1 MYPHLVARSDMY
13 PHTVARSDMYPHT
26 VARSEMYA
34 HTVARSDMYPHPVA
48 RSDMYPHPVARSD
61 MYPHP
66 VALFGAMVGCYLMHS
81 QDHVED
87 TRIRY
92 KLTTPR
98 CVQTSH
104 SSLYPDYP
112 LLAVSRLAT
121 PRCIQTS
128 HSSLLATP
136 RCIQTRHSS
145 LYSTLHLVCPSQLQ
159 NFRLLLAQ
167 KITRDLGTSVHV
179 IGPVDDLK
187 LTGKDNK
194 LVKQIV
200 GFDGNSVF
208 VLADA
213 KKKGGEGN
221 SELRKVLTHKPD
233 PCLQY
238 PQNTYGTTF
247 VSQNFL
253 EARASGRKQFLQVV
267 SHRLA
272 DALSTELYEDC
283 VCFLRDGV
291 HAETRCR
298 VSGRKERE
306 RLEVG
311 FESEIICGFT
321 RPPQNRN
328 VITQR
333 AQDNHKVSALSARAV
348 SLMFN
353 SSLLCPLCLRCSA
366 RENQSNLRTSHLN
379 SVRMRRKIRSEQTA
393 SLSVGVFISVKRV
406 FISVKGVFIPVKGV
420 FISVKGVFISVKVV
434 FISVKRVFISVKRV
448 FISVKGVFISV
459 KGVFIPVKGVF
470 ISVKGVFWNL
480 MRVFTLRLRRFS
492 STVAVLTR

>member
-1 MYPHLVARSDMY
+1 MYPHPVVRSDMYPHNVARSYMYPHTVTRSDMYPPPVARSDMYPHPVARSDMYPHTVSRSNMYPHTVTHSDMYPHTVARSDMY

-26 VARSEMYA
+26 VARSDMYP
-34 HTVARSDMYPHPVA
+34 HNVARSDMYPHPVA
-48 RSDMYPHPVARSD
+48 RSDMYPHTVSRSDMYPHTVTHSDMYPHPVARSD
-61 MYPHP
+61 MYPHT
-66 VALFGAMVGCYLMHS
+66 VARSDTYPHLVAPFGAMADGCNVDLLNIIES
-81 QDHVED
+81 TQNGD
-87 TRIRY
+87 IRF
-92 KLTTPR
+92 
-98 CVQTSH
+98 
-104 SSLYPDYP
+104 
-112 LLAVSRLAT
+112 LAT
-121 PRCIQTS
+121 PPTSYSVVPQTD
-128 HSSLLATP
+128 
-136 RCIQTRHSS
+136 HSS

-167 KITRDLGTSVHV
+167 KLTRDLGTSVHV

-311 FESEIICGFT
+311 QGLAMRYRDESIDNSWYLY
-321 RPPQNRN
+321 RP
-328 VITQR
+328 
-333 AQDNHKVSALSARAV
+333 SAW
-348 SLMFN
+348 
-353 SSLLCPLCLRCSA
+353 
-366 RENQSNLRTSHLN
+366 
-379 SVRMRRKIRSEQTA
+379 
-393 SLSVGVFISVKRV
+393 G
-406 FISVKGVFIPVKGV
+406 
-420 FISVKGVFISVKVV
+420 
-434 FISVKRVFISVKRV
+434 
-448 FISVKGVFISV
+448 
-459 KGVFIPVKGVF
+459 
-470 ISVKGVFWNL
+470 
-480 MRVFTLRLRRFS
+480 TLELRR
-492 STVAVLTR
+492 VQKLLL